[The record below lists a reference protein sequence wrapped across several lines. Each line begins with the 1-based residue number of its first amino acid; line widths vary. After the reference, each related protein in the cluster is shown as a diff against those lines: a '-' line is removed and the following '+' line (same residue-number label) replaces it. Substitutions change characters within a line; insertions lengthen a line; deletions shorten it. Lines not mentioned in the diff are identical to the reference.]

1 MLVDLVIFL
10 CYMSILFFYSI
21 IVITI
26 AFVIQLIFYRVFKIN
41 LYKKSLKKM
50 RWYYERINSR
60 TTKFIVWMS
69 DN

>member
-50 RWYYERINSR
+50 R
-60 TTKFIVWMS
+60 
-69 DN
+69 